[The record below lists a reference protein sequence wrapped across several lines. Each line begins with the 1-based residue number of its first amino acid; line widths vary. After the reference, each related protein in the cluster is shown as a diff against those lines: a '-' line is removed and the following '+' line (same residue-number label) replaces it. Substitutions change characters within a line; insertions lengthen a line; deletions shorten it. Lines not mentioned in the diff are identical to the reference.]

1 MEPAEPEIQSISGT
15 LTLLWTL
22 EIAEV
27 DSVHS
32 LPDTWIMPCWNP
44 SATCADF
51 HESDQEYFPLPE
63 INTDDLLTYQ

>member
-32 LPDTWIMPCWNP
+32 LPDTWIMPC
-44 SATCADF
+44 
-51 HESDQEYFPLPE
+51 
-63 INTDDLLTYQ
+63 